1 MMFITP
7 NCFDYTYNYLSRT
20 PKLSLIY
27 EFSFSFMTQSNVLV
41 HMVSKA
47 TSYVQLHLGPC
58 HPREILMH
66 FSDKVFNLHKMH
78 NLTWCPILDFGAVC
92 QNNLE
97 HYYMT
102 LNRLEVELLKVV
114 GQGTFEII

>member
-1 MMFITP
+1 
-7 NCFDYTYNYLSRT
+7 
-20 PKLSLIY
+20 
-27 EFSFSFMTQSNVLV
+27 MTQSNVLV

>member
-1 MMFITP
+1 MVLCIYSVF
-7 NCFDYTYNYLSRT
+7 FS
-20 PKLSLIY
+20 SLIHPK
-27 EFSFSFMTQSNVLV
+27 SLV
-41 HMVSKA
+41 DTVSKA

-58 HPREILMH
+58 HLREILMH

-102 LNRLEVELLKVV
+102 LNMLEVELFE
-114 GQGTFEII
+114 GTFEII

>member
-1 MMFITP
+1 MFLGFLFQIHQ
-7 NCFDYTYNYLSRT
+7 N
-20 PKLSLIY
+20 I
-27 EFSFSFMTQSNVLV
+27 LV
-41 HMVSKA
+41 HTVSKA

-58 HPREILMH
+58 HLREILMH

-78 NLTWCPILDFGAVC
+78 NLTWCPILDFAAVC

-102 LNRLEVELLKVV
+102 LNRLEVELLKVA
-114 GQGTFEII
+114 GAGDF